1 MLVIRWWFII
11 YRLWLLCTSLRDPNI
26 DTIKW
31 CQTSPCKGF
40 ANSFWQ
46 DKRELLHIVKKK
58 KLIVWEYATLKRAHV
73 SICTSMNTKLCLCVG
88 YCIWETLSPNLSSY
102 QTERVTWP
110 DFHGFFCTVSWQSN
124 FHGCYILR
132 HQIISTLTICV
143 SSGEM
148 TSVIVNFRVEP
159 V

>member
-31 CQTSPCKGF
+31 CQTSLCKGF

-46 DKRELLHIVKKK
+46 DKRELLHLVKKK

-73 SICTSMNTKLCLCVG
+73 SSCTSMNTKLCLCVG

-110 DFHGFFCTVSWQSN
+110 DFHVFFVQSRDSLIFMAAIFLDIKLSVHSLFVSAVVRWP
-124 FHGCYILR
+124 
-132 HQIISTLTICV
+132 V
-143 SSGEM
+143 SL
-148 TSVIVNFRVEP
+148 
-159 V
+159 